1 MKDVLDEIVA
11 WKRIEVAQQKDAVPA
26 RDLYQEVEQMMAAD
40 NYSKL
45 SMRGS
50 LAASASGII
59 AEFKR
64 KSPSKGWIK
73 EEGRPDI
80 IPASYA
86 ANGASALSILTDE
99 KYFGGCMQFV
109 EIARPTVSIPILRK
123 EFIVDEY
130 QVFQARQIQA
140 NAILLIAACLSKD
153 EVKNLT
159 RLAHELKLEV
169 LLELHNE
176 RELDYCDL
184 DADMVGINN
193 RDLGCFVTDVQ
204 HSFDMIGRL
213 PADVLKVSE
222 SGIGNP
228 AVVRDLR
235 MAGYRGF
242 LMGEHFMKSADPGAE
257 LKKFIEQ
264 I

>member
-11 WKRIEVAQQKDAVPA
+11 WKRIEVAQQKEIVAPK
-26 RDLYQEVEQMMAAD
+26 DLHSKVENIMAED
-40 NYSKL
+40 NYYKM
-45 SMRGS
+45 SMRDS
-50 LAASASGII
+50 LASSSSGII

-73 EEGRPDI
+73 EEGRPDV

-99 KYFGGCMQFV
+99 KYFGGCMKFV
-109 EIARPTVSIPILRK
+109 EIARPTVNIPILRK

-130 QVFQARQIQA
+130 QIFQARQIQA
-140 NAILLIAACLSKD
+140 NAILLIAACLTKD
-153 EVKNLT
+153 EVKSFT
-159 RLAHELKLEV
+159 SLAHELNLEV

-176 RELDYCDL
+176 REFEYCNL
-184 DADMVGINN
+184 DADMIGINN

-204 HSFDMIGRL
+204 HSFDMIERL
-213 PADVLKVSE
+213 PAEVLKVSE

-228 AVVRDLR
+228 ATVRDLR
-235 MAGYRGF
+235 SVGFRGF
-242 LMGEHFMKSADPGAE
+242 LMGEHFMKSLDPGEE